1 MEFRLMTYNIFG
13 ARLTDGRELARS
25 IKKYKPDFIGLQEVD
40 RNTKRSKF
48 RDVTQEMAQ
57 ELGYNYYYFQKVMDF
72 DKGEYGISFIS
83 KYDVKIIYIHEL
95 PGKSKEKRQ
104 VLAAKLSPGKF
115 KRKILV
121 VNTHLDNKMDNKHEE
136 LDDLF
141 SVINKFRG
149 DVKFLCGDF
158 NLLPTTEHYGKIRE
172 TWNDSYFE
180 GKDLHGNKN
189 EATRDLETARI
200 DYIMARKDANYKVKE
215 SFYINDN
222 SRDWTKLS
230 DHLPYMAVFDVK

>member
-1 MEFRLMTYNIFG
+1 MTYNIFG
-13 ARLTDGRELARS
+13 ARLTDGRELAKS

-48 RDVTQEMAQ
+48 RDVIQEMAQ
-57 ELGYNYYYFQKVMDF
+57 ELGYNYYYFQKAMDF
-72 DKGEYGISFIS
+72 DNGEYGIAFIS
-83 KYDVKIIYIHEL
+83 KYDVKFIYIHEL
-95 PGKSKEKRQ
+95 PGNSKEKRQ
-104 VLAAKLSPGKF
+104 VLAAKLNLGRFNK
-115 KRKILV
+115 KILV

-136 LDDLF
+136 LNNLF

-149 DVKFLCGDF
+149 DLKFLCGDF
-158 NLLPTTEHYGKIRE
+158 NLLPTTEHYEKIRE

-189 EATRDLETARI
+189 EAKRDLETARI
-200 DYIMARKDANYKVKE
+200 DYIMVQKDASYKVKE

-230 DHLPYMAVFDVK
+230 DHLPYMAVFELK

>member
-1 MEFRLMTYNIFG
+1 MEIV
-13 ARLTDGRELARS
+13 REVNNHFKEFLLDNSQHIYFLLGGYGSSKSFNAAVKLVLLS
-25 IKKYKPDFIGLQEVD
+25 LQE
-40 RNTKRSKF
+40 
-48 RDVTQEMAQ
+48 
-57 ELGYNYYYFQKVMDF
+57 
-72 DKGEYGISFIS
+72 
-83 KYDVKIIYIHEL
+83 
-95 PGKSKEKRQ
+95 
-104 VLAAKLSPGKF
+104 

>member
-13 ARLTDGRELARS
+13 ARLTDGRELAKS

-48 RDVTQEMAQ
+48 RDVIQEMAQ
-57 ELGYNYYYFQKVMDF
+57 ELGYNYYYFQKAMDF
-72 DKGEYGISFIS
+72 DNGEYGIAFIS
-83 KYDVKIIYIHEL
+83 KYDVKFIYIHEL
-95 PGKSKEKRQ
+95 PGNSKEKRQ
-104 VLAAKLSPGKF
+104 VLAAKLNLGRFNK
-115 KRKILV
+115 KILV

-136 LDDLF
+136 LNNLF

-149 DVKFLCGDF
+149 DLKFLCGDF
-158 NLLPTTEHYGKIRE
+158 NLLPTTEHYEKIRE

-189 EATRDLETARI
+189 EAKRDLETARI
-200 DYIMARKDANYKVKE
+200 DYIMVQKDASYKVKE
-215 SFYINDN
+215 SFYVNDN

-230 DHLPYMAVFDVK
+230 DHLPYMAVFELK

>member
-1 MEFRLMTYNIFG
+1 MT
-13 ARLTDGRELARS
+13 
-25 IKKYKPDFIGLQEVD
+25 
-40 RNTKRSKF
+40 
-48 RDVTQEMAQ
+48 
-57 ELGYNYYYFQKVMDF
+57 
-72 DKGEYGISFIS
+72 
-83 KYDVKIIYIHEL
+83 
-95 PGKSKEKRQ
+95 
-104 VLAAKLSPGKF
+104 KF
-115 KRKILV
+115 KGKILV

>member
-13 ARLTDGRELARS
+13 ARLTDGRELAKS

-48 RDVTQEMAQ
+48 RDVIQEMAQ
-57 ELGYNYYYFQKVMDF
+57 ELGYNYYYFQKAMDF
-72 DKGEYGISFIS
+72 DNGEYGIAFIS
-83 KYDVKIIYIHEL
+83 KYDVKFIYIHEL
-95 PGKSKEKRQ
+95 PGNSKEKRQ
-104 VLAAKLSPGKF
+104 VLAAKLNLGRFNK
-115 KRKILV
+115 KILV

-136 LDDLF
+136 LNNLF

-149 DVKFLCGDF
+149 DLKFLCGDF
-158 NLLPTTEHYGKIRE
+158 NLLPTTEHYEKIRE

-189 EATRDLETARI
+189 EAKRDLETARI
-200 DYIMARKDANYKVKE
+200 DYIMVQKDANYKVKE

-230 DHLPYMAVFDVK
+230 DHLPYMAVFELK

>member
-13 ARLTDGRELARS
+13 ARLTDGRELAKS

-48 RDVTQEMAQ
+48 RDIIQEMAQ
-57 ELGYNYYYFQKVMDF
+57 ELGYNYYYFQKAMDF
-72 DKGEYGISFIS
+72 DNGEYGIAFIS
-83 KYDVKIIYIHEL
+83 KYDVKFIYIHEL
-95 PGKSKEKRQ
+95 PGNSKEKRQ
-104 VLAAKLSPGKF
+104 VLAAKLNLGRFNK
-115 KRKILV
+115 KILV

-136 LDDLF
+136 LNNLF

-149 DVKFLCGDF
+149 DLKFLCGDF
-158 NLLPTTEHYGKIRE
+158 NLLPTTEHYEKIRE

-189 EATRDLETARI
+189 EAKRDLETARI
-200 DYIMARKDANYKVKE
+200 DYIMVQKDASYKVKE

-230 DHLPYMAVFDVK
+230 DHLPYMAVFELK

>member
-13 ARLTDGRELARS
+13 ARLTDGRELAKS

-48 RDVTQEMAQ
+48 RDVIQEMAQ
-57 ELGYNYYYFQKVMDF
+57 DLGYNYYYFQKAMDF
-72 DKGEYGISFIS
+72 DNGEYGIAFIS
-83 KYDVKIIYIHEL
+83 KYDVKFIYIHEL
-95 PGKSKEKRQ
+95 PGNSKEKRQ
-104 VLAAKLSPGKF
+104 VLAAKLNLGRFNK
-115 KRKILV
+115 KILV

-136 LDDLF
+136 LNNLF

-149 DVKFLCGDF
+149 DLKFLCGDF
-158 NLLPTTEHYGKIRE
+158 NLLPTTEHYEKIRE

-189 EATRDLETARI
+189 EAKRDLETARI
-200 DYIMARKDANYKVKE
+200 DYIMVQKDASYKVKE

-230 DHLPYMAVFDVK
+230 DHLPYMAVFELK